1 MCFVIDQQKFARE
14 LMEEFEENFRS
25 LAGEDSEI
33 TRRVINGMCVV
44 TAMAI
49 AKYDRESQH

>member
-1 MCFVIDQQKFARE
+1 VIDQQKFARE